1 MIIHSLEEMLT
12 LGQRIAAQ
20 TTGGEVIELLGDVGA
35 GKTAFTKGFAKALGV
50 LEPVQSPTFTISR
63 EYATD
68 RELRIVHYDFYRLD
82 DAGIMTNEIADVL
95 ADSNAVTIIEWSD
108 TVAHV
113 LPDDR
118 LVMSIGLVPDDETA
132 RLVSWRTGGP
142 RSEQLVTGI
151 EQ

>member
-68 RELRIVHYDFYRLD
+68 RGLRIVHYDFYRLD
-82 DAGIMTNEIADVL
+82 DALQMC
-95 ADSNAVTIIEWSD
+95 
-108 TVAHV
+108 
-113 LPDDR
+113 LPIQ
-118 LVMSIGLVPDDETA
+118 M
-132 RLVSWRTGGP
+132 
-142 RSEQLVTGI
+142 Q
-151 EQ
+151 